1 MEKIIVT
8 GETPL
13 CGNISISGAKNAAL
27 PLIAATILTDEPLAL
42 RNVPHLSDIS
52 RMLDLLTFLGMD
64 LSFDAMGNE
73 ILSLQTV
80 RSTTAPYDIVSK
92 MRASIL
98 VLGPLTARCGQA
110 TVSLPGGC
118 AIGTRPVDLHIAGLR
133 SLGAEVVLE
142 GGYIKAR
149 APRGLVGATIVLP
162 TITVTGTENIL
173 MAATLAKGTTVL
185 KNAAKEP
192 EVSDLAR
199 CLVSMGAQIE
209 GIGTDTL
216 TIEGQERL
224 HGATHTVMPD
234 RIEAATYA
242 IAGAITHGE
251 VCLRNV
257 VYEDLSSFWDH
268 LARTGVRI
276 ERLKGEGEHDDVRI
290 TSRETFQSV
299 DVMTEPYP
307 GYPTDL
313 QAQFMALMTL
323 GTGAA
328 MITETIFENR
338 FMHIPELCRMGANI
352 TVHKASALVR
362 GVASLVGAQV
372 MATDLRASVSL
383 ILAGLAAKGHT
394 TVRRIYHID
403 RGYEHIEHKLRQCGA
418 TIERVPDEA

>member
-13 CGNISISGAKNAAL
+13 YGNISISGAKNAAL

-64 LSFDAMGNE
+64 LSFDTMGNE
-73 ILSLQTV
+73 ILSLRTV

-403 RGYEHIEHKLRQCGA
+403 RGYEQIEHKLRQCGA